1 MVDLLY
7 STNQLFFGTD
17 HVKVVNIK
25 MGAILEYSAILI
37 DRVQFVINIIL
48 WSTAGRQIFLL
59 QGECST
65 LKLKGTGEA
74 R

>member
-1 MVDLLY
+1 MTLAKSEPMVDLLY

-25 MGAILEYSAILI
+25 LGAILEYSAILI

-48 WSTAGRQIFLL
+48 
-59 QGECST
+59 
-65 LKLKGTGEA
+65 
-74 R
+74 

>member
-1 MVDLLY
+1 MTLAKSEPMVDLLY

-25 MGAILEYSAILI
+25 MGTILEYSAILI

-48 WSTAGRQIFLL
+48 
-59 QGECST
+59 
-65 LKLKGTGEA
+65 
-74 R
+74 